1 MRKPRKN
8 NVRHIKPFYVVADFS
23 EMFEMSRLGT
33 RKMLYRIQLPF
44 VYVGRRM
51 IFYLSDIRTH
61 SPALFASI
69 LEANQLNEL
78 IHQESQEDLGD
89 QEEFTKGQF
98 EERSSQEW

>member
-1 MRKPRKN
+1 MRKPKIR
-8 NVRHIKPFYVVADFS
+8 NVRHIKPFYVVSDFS

-33 RKMLYRIQLPF
+33 RKMLYRINLPF

-78 IHQESQEDLGD
+78 IQLETKEDLSD
-89 QEEFTKGQF
+89 QEAFSKGQF
-98 EERSSQEW
+98 EERNGSDW